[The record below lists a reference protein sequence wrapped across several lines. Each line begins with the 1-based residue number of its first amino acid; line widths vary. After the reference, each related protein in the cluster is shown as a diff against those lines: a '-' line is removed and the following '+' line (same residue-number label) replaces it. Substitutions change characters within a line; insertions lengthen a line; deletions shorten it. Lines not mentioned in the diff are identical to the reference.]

1 MRNGGN
7 GVTEE
12 TSRDANCCRAEVGE
26 LVQRLVRAFQLFE
39 RDHIRVLGFTSTQG
53 YALLEVSERPGVTM
67 NELSER
73 MNVEGSTMT
82 RVVDL
87 LVRDGWL
94 VRRREDDDRR
104 VVRVFL
110 AEKAGEAV
118 SRLRDNL
125 DAYYGNIVKNLPEG
139 RVEEVLAVS
148 ELLLSAL
155 KRSNPKCC

>member
-1 MRNGGN
+1 
-7 GVTEE
+7 
-12 TSRDANCCRAEVGE
+12 
-26 LVQRLVRAFQLFE
+26 
-39 RDHIRVLGFTSTQG
+39 
-53 YALLEVSERPGVTM
+53 M

-73 MNVEGSTMT
+73 MNVDGSTMT